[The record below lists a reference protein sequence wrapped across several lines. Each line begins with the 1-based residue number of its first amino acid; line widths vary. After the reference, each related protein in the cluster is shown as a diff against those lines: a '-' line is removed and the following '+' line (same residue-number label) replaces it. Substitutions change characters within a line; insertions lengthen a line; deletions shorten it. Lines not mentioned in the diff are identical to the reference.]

1 MKRACLRS
9 RLSWIVAVM
18 IALSTVIVTLA
29 PAHAVSDGY
38 YKSAH
43 RDDIYKVEGG
53 SVRPISFDEWASA
66 GFPAPL
72 PAPTGYVKYAWSPTI
87 YGVTT
92 WFSDES
98 SWQWDSLSFAQWQ
111 RARFPAPSNAGWIAG
126 SHYHKWG
133 TSDELFVVGEDGV
146 THKLTYDEWAASGF
160 RPFEVRANEGYAR
173 LSWSANVARMTDL
186 AAGLG
191 SPIDYPEWRRQDF
204 PRPALYVRFPG
215 DQFNLYYGDPT
226 IYYSGPTMSR
236 AITYAEW
243 SAAGFP
249 HPNRPLPSSPR
260 QCSDFA
266 SQSQAQDWFDF
277 YFSQHGDW
285 AGLDGN
291 GDGRACAEL
300 PTAYG
305 QFCTDGRP
313 IRSVQ
318 TNQNLVAFTFDDGP
332 WPSHTRNIMTRFEA
346 YGWRASFFM
355 IGQNIRNH
363 PEIAREVVQRGHL
376 VANHS
381 MTHQYSPS
389 IIAAEV
395 APTRQLIRDVT
406 GVWTTYFRSPGL
418 TPSSDIDQAVFRAG
432 SCNISTDVNLGDWVS
447 PRASASTLCS
457 RFKNALH
464 PGMIVL
470 LHDGGSH
477 QPTVDAVPCML
488 EHVRA
493 MGYTVVSLAD
503 LLARGTPQRASALNT
518 EATVTV
524 TE

>member
-1 MKRACLRS
+1 MSHRGSGIRCPSPNGSGPGS
-9 RLSWIVAVM
+9 RPRRI
-18 IALSTVIVTLA
+18 
-29 PAHAVSDGY
+29 
-38 YKSAH
+38 
-43 RDDIYKVEGG
+43 
-53 SVRPISFDEWASA
+53 
-66 GFPAPL
+66 
-72 PAPTGYVKYAWSPTI
+72 
-87 YGVTT
+87 
-92 WFSDES
+92 
-98 SWQWDSLSFAQWQ
+98 
-111 RARFPAPSNAGWIAG
+111 AGWIAG

-249 HPNRPLPSSPR
+249 IPIARCRRARDSAATSRPRARPRIGSTSIFPSTEIGPGSTGT
-260 QCSDFA
+260 A
-266 SQSQAQDWFDF
+266 T
-277 YFSQHGDW
+277 G
-285 AGLDGN
+285 
-291 GDGRACAEL
+291 GRARSYR
-300 PTAYG
+300 PRYG

-346 YGWRASFFM
+346 FGWRASFFM
-355 IGQNIRNH
+355 IGQNIRNY

-470 LHDGGSH
+470 LH
-477 QPTVDAVPCML
+477 
-488 EHVRA
+488 
-493 MGYTVVSLAD
+493 
-503 LLARGTPQRASALNT
+503 
-518 EATVTV
+518 
-524 TE
+524 